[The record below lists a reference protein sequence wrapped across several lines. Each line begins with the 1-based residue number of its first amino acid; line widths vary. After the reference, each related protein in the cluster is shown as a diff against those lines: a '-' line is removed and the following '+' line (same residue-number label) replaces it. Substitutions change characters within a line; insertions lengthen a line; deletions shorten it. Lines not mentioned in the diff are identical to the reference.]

1 MLSEDSPDP
10 IGRQNHSL
18 LCLVVY
24 TSFVY
29 PVMLIMVNVY
39 YSVDHLQI

>member
-10 IGRQNHSL
+10 TGKQNSF

-24 TSFVY
+24 TSFVH
-29 PVMLIMVNVY
+29 PVIFIMVNVY
-39 YSVDHLQI
+39 YSVDHLKI